1 MNALEFLIALRRRWR
16 VIAIITA
23 ATMAVAWITTPGAKT
38 QRQERTYQATQS
50 LTAISLVRN
59 IGNWDIWVSKATFG
73 PVPREVASHFDAQ
86 AVTINGEKTARGEK
100 KFVTFVTRDARAK
113 ATVTPDQVAAQL
125 TIAVTSTNREFAQA
139 IADDLANTLVA
150 EIQSGYDSGYRNE
163 LKALQDKSAKFN
175 ADLDAAVIELANCP
189 ALDRRCRTLANSKVS
204 GLRVLAQRTAG
215 DINRKLQQGR
225 KFVELR
231 PVILDAAGA
240 SSAEV
245 KVVPDAAS
253 SGIPTTAK
261 PRLAAGLL
269 LGLLLG
275 ALIAFLISRFDSAVY
290 GIPAT
295 EAAARLPVLAEIPH
309 VTTTRRRR
317 FEVLTQLSPL
327 SGVADSY
334 RGLRTSIGL
343 MWLANESESGQNE
356 PRTLLVASPGPN
368 EGKSTTSA
376 NLAAAYAEIGK
387 RVIVVDLDFR
397 RQRLHRFLGAN
408 AEPYLENTGSLS
420 APIVDLDAATQTT
433 SIPGVEFIGSSSPDS
448 TPAEAA
454 VAGRA
459 AILAAREIADIVIID
474 TPPLLLTND
483 TFDLL
488 DLSDAVVLLAR
499 DAKTKSAAL
508 NRASQQL
515 KRLDAPVVGIALIG
529 AISSRPGYG
538 YGYGY
543 GYRYGYSYGY
553 GYGSRTGVVQ
563 ARKAA
568 EGGVGTAGSDAAET
582 AAVLDDTALVA
593 AGPARKPGWFARRG
607 KRIDNDHDGDEVRI
621 DDNDADAE

>member
-23 ATMAVAWITTPGAKT
+23 ATIAIVWITTPSATQKVEVRQYEAGQKLGTRSQVRLSSQWDVLALKGTYGAVPRTVSLHLDAAVQPNISTDQKTAKGAK
-38 QRQERTYQATQS
+38 QS
-50 LTAISLVRN
+50 VIYVL
-59 IGNWDIWVSKATFG
+59 
-73 PVPREVASHFDAQ
+73 
-86 AVTINGEKTARGEK
+86 GE
-100 KFVTFVTRDARAK
+100 DRAK
-113 ATVTPDQVAAQL
+113 LVITPDPTTSSLSIV
-125 TIAVTSTNREFAQA
+125 VTSTNRDLAKNV
-139 IADDLANTLVA
+139 ADDTSATLIA
-150 EIQSGYDSGYRNE
+150 EVDRGYRKDFLDSITTLTGRYNGYLTEQRAAERKKNSCAVGDIRCVQSAQFEVRSAIGQATEMRRQINQSRNLGRKRVDLVPLNE
-163 LKALQDKSAKFN
+163 DANNQPSAQSRVLPPIKSTGLPKSAKVR
-175 ADLDAAVIELANCP
+175 LPI
-189 ALDRRCRTLANSKVS
+189 
-204 GLRVLAQRTAG
+204 GLG
-215 DINRKLQQGR
+215 
-225 KFVELR
+225 
-231 PVILDAAGA
+231 
-240 SSAEV
+240 
-245 KVVPDAAS
+245 
-253 SGIPTTAK
+253 
-261 PRLAAGLL
+261 

-275 ALIAFLISRFDSAVY
+275 VLGAFLISRFDSAVY

-309 VTTTRRRR
+309 VTSTRRRR

-327 SGVADSY
+327 SGVADAY

-408 AEPYLENTGSLS
+408 AEPYLQNNGSLS
-420 APIVDLDAATQTT
+420 NPIIDLPSVIQQT
-433 SIPGVEFIGSSSPDS
+433 SIPGVQFIGSASPDS

-459 AILAAREIADIVIID
+459 AILAACEIADIVIID

-499 DAKTKSAAL
+499 SYPKRGPWW
-508 NRASQQL
+508 RA
-515 KRLDAPVVGIALIG
+515 G
-529 AISSRPGYG
+529 
-538 YGYGY
+538 
-543 GYRYGYSYGY
+543 
-553 GYGSRTGVVQ
+553 
-563 ARKAA
+563 
-568 EGGVGTAGSDAAET
+568 
-582 AAVLDDTALVA
+582 
-593 AGPARKPGWFARRG
+593 
-607 KRIDNDHDGDEVRI
+607 
-621 DDNDADAE
+621 